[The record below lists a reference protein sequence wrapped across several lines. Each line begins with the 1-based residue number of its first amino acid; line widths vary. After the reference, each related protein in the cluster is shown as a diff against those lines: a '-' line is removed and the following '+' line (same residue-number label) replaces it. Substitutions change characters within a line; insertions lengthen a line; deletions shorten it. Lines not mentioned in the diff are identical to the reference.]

1 MSMKK
6 SPNNQKKAD
15 VKTDEKAAGS
25 QEAAATPAPTARRR
39 SSTAKKTRRNARK
52 ADGKAH
58 EAKVNPAK
66 EADQADPADLV
77 VSSASSAP
85 SSPASAMNDVV
96 QTAAD
101 PEGSGVAEDW
111 DAIPDPVVDSGS
123 CDIEK
128 EDADGGAA
136 EDAIED
142 AIEDDKA
149 DVGADAHDI
158 SLPSSE
164 SASVSESAS
173 ESASVAES
181 ASGSVPASVPAST
194 DEPAVKEPQF
204 VMPLKDHLPMQV
216 MMGAQRAREKEEA
229 VREARQAQLAREEAL
244 RTDPAAMRQ
253 VYALDRRGNVT
264 VTWVERTTTGA
275 AADGDATGE
284 ASPSFDPALGFDLM
298 AALASLNPDEDRA
311 AVWEAFAERA
321 GLTVLE
327 LKEAFAHFCRM
338 GRTSRD
344 SASATMADDSAG
356 DVGGSAAE
364 EAVLPESP
372 VAAERASRTGVPLGE
387 VLNDHLEAARRDPSV
402 AAAVASRCESLKGAW
417 AQGRAVFSSEGAAKP
432 LQATEATEEKEG
444 KEEDEKSESE
454 GKELENVEGKAET
467 KAETKTETKTEAQP
481 AAAGVRSAAASILG
495 SLQTLI
501 CIAAS
506 DVFARLKRLGQNKD
520 TGKALEG
527 KAEEAAEAEGK
538 SAGKWSLWRFV
549 KSTITF
555 PVRFVFAP
563 FIAFIV
569 ALVFGV
575 LRIGGALLSYLLHW
589 CTGGWKRAVSA
600 GVAACLVVLVV
611 VEGPAGALSRVS
623 GAVSGLLKPTI
634 ATVDLRLVR
643 GVLLEAAAGSV
654 DEEENAKN
662 GKGIGKEI
670 GKRIGKGNTL
680 ELALIINEHYE
691 ELLARALRD
700 VAVDRR
706 AVLLDASNVLVAHE
720 DAVFDATAEVRE
732 HILTGAR
739 RALAAREEEEER
751 RERLAA
757 RVGDPAWSARF
768 REAPVDTFLDGCSAA
783 WHWTVGKWNS
793 VTWDCATTAAKE
805 AWDDFPVNLL
815 RWLAS
820 FFWPGQSEMVWPDSL
835 QELMASMNV
844 EPRGSAVLDIND
856 RTEAMDV
863 FRDSDRRKQRLQGA
877 GSSESTRR
885 PAETSGR
892 RIDSMDKGLRSAP

>member
-6 SPNNQKKAD
+6 SLNNQKKAD

-25 QEAAATPAPTARRR
+25 QEAAATPAPTVRRR
-39 SSTAKKTRRNARK
+39 SSTAKKTRNAKK

-58 EAKVNPAK
+58 EAKVNPAEK
-66 EADQADPADLV
+66 ADQADPADLV

-101 PEGSGVAEDW
+101 PEGSGQAKDW

-128 EDADGGAA
+128 EDADGGAS
-136 EDAIED
+136 ED

-149 DVGADAHDI
+149 DDGADADDI
-158 SLPSSE
+158 SLPSSGSE
-164 SASVSESAS
+164 SVSVS

-181 ASGSVPASVPAST
+181 TFGSDPASVPAST

-298 AALASLNPDEDRA
+298 AALASLNPDEDPA
-311 AVWEAFAERA
+311 EVWEAFAERA
-321 GLTVLE
+321 GHTVAQ

-344 SASATMADDSAG
+344 SASAMMADDSAG

-432 LQATEATEEKEG
+432 LQATEATEEKEEKEG

-467 KAETKTETKTEAQP
+467 KTEAQP

-495 SLQTLI
+495 NLQTLV

-506 DVFARLKRLGQNKD
+506 DVFARLKRLRKRKD

-527 KAEEAAEAEGK
+527 KAEEAAEVEGK

-549 KSTITF
+549 KSTITL

-563 FIAFIV
+563 FIALIV
-569 ALVFGV
+569 ALVFSV
-575 LRIGGALLSYLLHW
+575 LRIGGALLSHLLHW
-589 CTGGWKRAVSA
+589 CMGGWKRAVSA

-611 VEGPAGALSRVS
+611 VNGPAGALSRVS

-634 ATVDLRLVR
+634 ATVDLTLVR
-643 GVLLEAAAGSV
+643 GVLLEAAAGAA
-654 DEEENAKN
+654 DEEDAKN
-662 GKGIGKEI
+662 GKGT
-670 GKRIGKGNTL
+670 GKGNTL

-691 ELLARALRD
+691 ELLARSLRD

-706 AVLLDASNVLVAHE
+706 AVLLDASSVLVAHE

-732 HILTGAR
+732 HILTEAR

-751 RERLAA
+751 RERDRERRERLAA
-757 RVGDPAWSARF
+757 RVGEPAWSARF

-844 EPRGSAVLDIND
+844 EPRGSAVSDIND

-863 FRDSDRRKQRLQGA
+863 VQDSNRRTQRLQGA

>member
-6 SPNNQKKAD
+6 SPKNQKKPD

-25 QEAAATPAPTARRR
+25 QEAAATPAPTVRRR
-39 SSTAKKTRRNARK
+39 SSTTKKTRNAKK

-58 EAKVNPAK
+58 EAKVNPAEK
-66 EADQADPADLV
+66 ADQADL
-77 VSSASSAP
+77 
-85 SSPASAMNDVV
+85 
-96 QTAAD
+96 AD
-101 PEGSGVAEDW
+101 PVA
-111 DAIPDPVVDSGS
+111 S
-123 CDIEK
+123 C
-128 EDADGGAA
+128 A
-136 EDAIED
+136 
-142 AIEDDKA
+142 
-149 DVGADAHDI
+149 
-158 SLPSSE
+158 
-164 SASVSESAS
+164 
-173 ESASVAES
+173 SASVAES

-216 MMGAQRAREKEEA
+216 MMGAQRAREKQEA

-298 AALASLNPDEDRA
+298 AALASLNPDEDPA
-311 AVWEAFAERA
+311 EVWEAFAERA
-321 GLTVLE
+321 GLTVAE

-344 SASATMADDSAG
+344 SAPATMADNSAG

-402 AAAVASRCESLKGAW
+402 AAAVASRCESLKDAW

-432 LQATEATEEKEG
+432 LQATEATEG

-454 GKELENVEGKAET
+454 GKELENVERKA
-467 KAETKTETKTEAQP
+467 ETKTEAQP

-506 DVFARLKRLGQNKD
+506 DVFARLKRLGKRKD
-520 TGKALEG
+520 TGKALEE
-527 KAEEAAEAEGK
+527 KAEEAAEVEGK
-538 SAGKWSLWRFV
+538 RAGKWSLWRFV

-555 PVRFVFAP
+555 PIRFVFAP
-563 FIAFIV
+563 FIALIV
-569 ALVFGV
+569 SLVFGV
-575 LRIGGALLSYLLHW
+575 LRISGALLSHLLHW

-600 GVAACLVVLVV
+600 GVAACLVLLVV
-611 VEGPAGALSRVS
+611 VNGPAGALSRVS
-623 GAVSGLLKPTI
+623 GAVSGLLKPSI
-634 ATVDLRLVR
+634 ATVDLTFVR

-670 GKRIGKGNTL
+670 GKGKGNTL

-700 VAVDRR
+700 VAINRR
-706 AVLLDASNVLVAHE
+706 AVLLDASSVLVAHE

-732 HILTGAR
+732 HILTEAR

-751 RERLAA
+751 RERERLAA
-757 RVGDPAWSARF
+757 RVGETAWSARF

-783 WHWTVGKWNS
+783 WHWTFGKWNS

-815 RWLAS
+815 QWLAS

-844 EPRGSAVLDIND
+844 EPRGSAVSDIND

-863 FRDSDRRKQRLQGA
+863 VQDSNRRTQRLQGA

-892 RIDSMDKGLRSAP
+892 SIDSMDKGLRSAP

>member
-25 QEAAATPAPTARRR
+25 QEAATTPTPTVRRR
-39 SSTAKKTRRNARK
+39 SSTAKKTRNAKK

-58 EAKVNPAK
+58 EAKVNLAE

-101 PEGSGVAEDW
+101 PEGSGQAKDW

-123 CDIEK
+123 SDIEK
-128 EDADGGAA
+128 EDADGGAS
-136 EDAIED
+136 ED

-149 DVGADAHDI
+149 DDGADADDI
-158 SLPSSE
+158 SLPSSG
-164 SASVSESAS
+164 SASVSESVSVSESASAS

-181 ASGSVPASVPAST
+181 AFGSDPASVPAST

-264 VTWVERTTTGA
+264 VTWVERTMTGA

-284 ASPSFDPALGFDLM
+284 ASSSFDPALGFDLM
-298 AALASLNPDEDRA
+298 AALASLNPDEDPA
-311 AVWEAFAERA
+311 EVWEAFAERA
-321 GLTVLE
+321 GLTVAE
-327 LKEAFAHFCRM
+327 LKEAFAHFCCM
-338 GRTSRD
+338 GRTRRD
-344 SASATMADDSAG
+344 SAPATMADDSAG

-417 AQGRAVFSSEGAAKP
+417 AQGRAVLSSEGAAKP

-454 GKELENVEGKAET
+454 GKKLENVEG

-481 AAAGVRSAAASILG
+481 SAAGVRSAAASILG

-506 DVFARLKRLGQNKD
+506 DVFARLKRLGKRKD
-520 TGKALEG
+520 TGKTLEG
-527 KAEEAAEAEGK
+527 KVAEAAEVEGK
-538 SAGKWSLWRFV
+538 SAGKWSLWRFM

-563 FIAFIV
+563 FIALIV
-569 ALVFGV
+569 ALVFSV
-575 LRIGGALLSYLLHW
+575 LRTGGALLSHLLHW
-589 CTGGWKRAVSA
+589 CTGGWKGAVSA
-600 GVAACLVVLVV
+600 GVAACLVLFVV
-611 VEGPAGALSRVS
+611 VNGPAGALSRVS
-623 GAVSGLLKPTI
+623 GAVSGLLKPSI
-634 ATVDLRLVR
+634 ATVDLTFVR

-670 GKRIGKGNTL
+670 GKGKGNTL

-706 AVLLDASNVLVAHE
+706 AVLLDAASVLVAHE

-732 HILTGAR
+732 HILTEAR
-739 RALAAREEEEER
+739 RALAAREEEKERRER

-768 REAPVDTFLDGCSAA
+768 REAPVDTFFDGCSAA

-844 EPRGSAVLDIND
+844 ASRGSAVSDIND

-863 FRDSDRRKQRLQGA
+863 VQDSNRRTQRLQSA

-885 PAETSGR
+885 PVETSGR

>member
-58 EAKVNPAK
+58 EAKVNLAK

-77 VSSASSAP
+77 VSSASSTSSAP

-101 PEGSGVAEDW
+101 PEGSGQAEDW

-128 EDADGGAA
+128 EDADGGAS
-136 EDAIED
+136 ED

-149 DVGADAHDI
+149 DDGADADDI

-173 ESASVAES
+173 DSASVAES
-181 ASGSVPASVPAST
+181 AFGSDPASVPAST

-284 ASPSFDPALGFDLM
+284 AFPSFDPALGFDLM
-298 AALASLNPDEDRA
+298 AALASLNPDEDPA
-311 AVWEAFAERA
+311 EVWEAFAERA
-321 GLTVLE
+321 GLTVAQ

-344 SASATMADDSAG
+344 SAPATMADDSAG

-372 VAAERASRTGVPLGE
+372 VAAERASRTVVPLGE

-402 AAAVASRCESLKGAW
+402 AAAVASRCESLKDAW

-444 KEEDEKSESE
+444 KEGKEEDEKSESE
-454 GKELENVEGKAET
+454 GKELENVEGKA
-467 KAETKTETKTEAQP
+467 ETKTEAQP

-506 DVFARLKRLGQNKD
+506 DVFARLKRLGKRKD

-527 KAEEAAEAEGK
+527 KVAEVEGK
-538 SAGKWSLWRFV
+538 GAGKWSLWRFV
-549 KSTITF
+549 KSTITL

-575 LRIGGALLSYLLHW
+575 LRIGGALLSHLLHW

-600 GVAACLVVLVV
+600 GVAACLVLLVV

-623 GAVSGLLKPTI
+623 GSVSGIFKPSI
-634 ATVDLRLVR
+634 ATVDLTLVR

-662 GKGIGKEI
+662 GKGIGKDI
-670 GKRIGKGNTL
+670 GQGKGNTL
-680 ELALIINEHYE
+680 ELALIVNEHYE

-700 VAVDRR
+700 VAINRR
-706 AVLLDASNVLVAHE
+706 AVLLDASSVLVAHE
-720 DAVFDATAEVRE
+720 DAVFDVTAEVRE
-732 HILTGAR
+732 HILSEAR

-751 RERLAA
+751 RERERLAA
-757 RVGDPAWSARF
+757 RVGEPAWSERF
-768 REAPVDTFLDGCSAA
+768 RQAPVDTFLDGCSAA

-835 QELMASMNV
+835 QELMASVNV
-844 EPRGSAVLDIND
+844 EPRGSAVSDIND

-863 FRDSDRRKQRLQGA
+863 VQDSNRRTQRLQST

-885 PAETSGR
+885 PADTFGR

>member
-6 SPNNQKKAD
+6 SPNNQKEAD

-25 QEAAATPAPTARRR
+25 QEAAATPAPTVRRR
-39 SSTAKKTRRNARK
+39 SSTAKKTRNARK
-52 ADGKAH
+52 ADDKAH
-58 EAKVNPAK
+58 EAKVNLAK
-66 EADQADPADLV
+66 EADPADPADPV
-77 VSSASSAP
+77 ESSASSAP

-101 PEGSGVAEDW
+101 PEGSGQAEDW

-128 EDADGGAA
+128 EDADGGAV

-149 DVGADAHDI
+149 DDGADADDI

-164 SASVSESAS
+164 SASD
-173 ESASVAES
+173 SASVAES
-181 ASGSVPASVPAST
+181 AFGSDPASVPAST

-284 ASPSFDPALGFDLM
+284 AFPSFDPALGFDLM
-298 AALASLNPDEDRA
+298 AALASLNPDEDPA
-311 AVWEAFAERA
+311 EVWEAFAERA
-321 GLTVLE
+321 GLTVAQ

-344 SASATMADDSAG
+344 SAPATMADDSAG

-402 AAAVASRCESLKGAW
+402 AAAVASRCESLKDAW

-444 KEEDEKSESE
+444 KEGKEEDEKSESE

-467 KAETKTETKTEAQP
+467 KTEAQP
-481 AAAGVRSAAASILG
+481 AAAGVRSAAASILC

-506 DVFARLKRLGQNKD
+506 DAFARLKRLGQTKD
-520 TGKALEG
+520 TGKTLEG
-527 KAEEAAEAEGK
+527 KVAEVEGK

-569 ALVFGV
+569 ALAFGV
-575 LRIGGALLSYLLHW
+575 LRFGGALLSHLLHW

-600 GVAACLVVLVV
+600 GGAACLVVLVV
-611 VEGPAGALSRVS
+611 VNGPAGALSRVS
-623 GAVSGLLKPTI
+623 GSVSGLLKPTI
-634 ATVDLRLVR
+634 ATVDLTLVR

-662 GKGIGKEI
+662 GKGIGKDI
-670 GKRIGKGNTL
+670 GKGKGNTL

-700 VAVDRR
+700 VAINRR
-706 AVLLDASNVLVAHE
+706 GVLLDASSVLVAHE

-732 HILTGAR
+732 HILTEAR
-739 RALAAREEEEER
+739 RALAAREEERRERDRER

-757 RVGDPAWSARF
+757 RVGEPAWSARF
-768 REAPVDTFLDGCSAA
+768 RQAPVDTFLDGCSAA

-835 QELMASMNV
+835 QELMASVNV
-844 EPRGSAVLDIND
+844 EPRGSAVSDIND

-863 FRDSDRRKQRLQGA
+863 VQDSNRRTQCLQGA

>member
-15 VKTDEKAAGS
+15 VKTDEKVAGS
-25 QEAAATPAPTARRR
+25 QEAAATPAPTVRRR
-39 SSTAKKTRRNARK
+39 SSTTKKTRNAKK
-52 ADGKAH
+52 ANDKAH
-58 EAKVNPAK
+58 EAKVNLAE

-77 VSSASSAP
+77 VSSAS
-85 SSPASAMNDVV
+85 
-96 QTAAD
+96 
-101 PEGSGVAEDW
+101 
-111 DAIPDPVVDSGS
+111 
-123 CDIEK
+123 
-128 EDADGGAA
+128 
-136 EDAIED
+136 
-142 AIEDDKA
+142 
-149 DVGADAHDI
+149 
-158 SLPSSE
+158 
-164 SASVSESAS
+164 
-173 ESASVAES
+173 VAES
-181 ASGSVPASVPAST
+181 ASGSDPASVPAST

-216 MMGAQRAREKEEA
+216 MMGAQRAREKKEA
-229 VREARQAQLAREEAL
+229 VREAWQAQLAREEAL

-298 AALASLNPDEDRA
+298 AALASLNPDEDPA
-311 AVWEAFAERA
+311 EVWEAFAERA
-321 GLTVLE
+321 GLTVAE

-344 SASATMADDSAG
+344 SAPATMADDSAG

-402 AAAVASRCESLKGAW
+402 AAAVASRCESLKDAW

-454 GKELENVEGKAET
+454 GKKLENVEGKA
-467 KAETKTETKTEAQP
+467 ETKTEAQP

-501 CIAAS
+501 RIAAS
-506 DVFARLKRLGQNKD
+506 DVFARLKRLGKRKD

-527 KAEEAAEAEGK
+527 KAEEAVEVEGK
-538 SAGKWSLWRFV
+538 SAGKWPLWRFV
-549 KSTITF
+549 KSTITL

-563 FIAFIV
+563 FIALIV
-569 ALVFGV
+569 ALVFGL
-575 LRIGGALLSYLLHW
+575 LRIGGALLSHLLHW

-600 GVAACLVVLVV
+600 GVAACLVLLVV

-634 ATVDLRLVR
+634 ATVDLTLVR

-670 GKRIGKGNTL
+670 GKSKGNTL
-680 ELALIINEHYE
+680 ELALIINEHCE

-700 VAVDRR
+700 VAINRR
-706 AVLLDASNVLVAHE
+706 AVLLDAPSVLVAHE

-732 HILTGAR
+732 HILAGAR

-751 RERLAA
+751 RGRERERLAA
-757 RVGDPAWSARF
+757 REGETAWSARF
-768 REAPVDTFLDGCSAA
+768 RQAPVDTFLDGCSAA

-844 EPRGSAVLDIND
+844 ESRGSAVSDIND

-863 FRDSDRRKQRLQGA
+863 VQDSNRRTQRLQSA

-885 PAETSGR
+885 PADTFGR

>member
-15 VKTDEKAAGS
+15 VKTDEKVAGS
-25 QEAAATPAPTARRR
+25 QEAAATPAPTVRRR
-39 SSTAKKTRRNARK
+39 SSTAKKTRNAKK
-52 ADGKAH
+52 ANDKAH
-58 EAKVNPAK
+58 EAKVNLAE
-66 EADQADPADLV
+66 EADQADPADPV
-77 VSSASSAP
+77 AS
-85 SSPASAMNDVV
+85 
-96 QTAAD
+96 
-101 PEGSGVAEDW
+101 
-111 DAIPDPVVDSGS
+111 
-123 CDIEK
+123 
-128 EDADGGAA
+128 
-136 EDAIED
+136 
-142 AIEDDKA
+142 
-149 DVGADAHDI
+149 
-158 SLPSSE
+158 
-164 SASVSESAS
+164 
-173 ESASVAES
+173 SASVAES
-181 ASGSVPASVPAST
+181 ASGSDPAST

-284 ASPSFDPALGFDLM
+284 ASPSFDPAFGFDLM
-298 AALASLNPDEDRA
+298 AALASLNPDEDPA
-311 AVWEAFAERA
+311 EVWEAFAKRA
-321 GLTVLE
+321 GLTVAE
-327 LKEAFAHFCRM
+327 LKEAFAHFCRK

-344 SASATMADDSAG
+344 SAPATMADDSVG

-387 VLNDHLEAARRDPSV
+387 VLTDHLEAARRDPSV

-454 GKELENVEGKAET
+454 GKKLENVEG

-481 AAAGVRSAAASILG
+481 AAVGVRSAAASILG

-501 CIAAS
+501 CIAAN
-506 DVFARLKRLGQNKD
+506 DVFARLKRLGKRKD
-520 TGKALEG
+520 SGKALEG
-527 KAEEAAEAEGK
+527 KAEEAAEVEGK
-538 SAGKWSLWRFV
+538 SAGKWSLWRFM

-563 FIAFIV
+563 FIALIV
-569 ALVFGV
+569 SLVFGV
-575 LRIGGALLSYLLHW
+575 LRIGGALLSHLLHW

-600 GVAACLVVLVV
+600 GVAACLVLLVV

-623 GAVSGLLKPTI
+623 GSVSGLLKPTI

-654 DEEENAKN
+654 DEEENTKN

-670 GKRIGKGNTL
+670 GKGKGNTL

-706 AVLLDASNVLVAHE
+706 AVLLDASSVLVAHE

-732 HILTGAR
+732 HILAGAR

-751 RERLAA
+751 RERERLAA

-815 RWLAS
+815 QWLAS

-844 EPRGSAVLDIND
+844 ESRGSAVSDIND

-863 FRDSDRRKQRLQGA
+863 VQDSNRRTQRLQSA

-885 PAETSGR
+885 PADTFGR

>member
-25 QEAAATPAPTARRR
+25 QETAATHAPTVRRR
-39 SSTAKKTRRNARK
+39 SSTAKKTRNAKK

-58 EAKVNPAK
+58 EAKVNPAEK
-66 EADQADPADLV
+66 ADQADPADPV
-77 VSSASSAP
+77 ASCA
-85 SSPASAMNDVV
+85 
-96 QTAAD
+96 
-101 PEGSGVAEDW
+101 
-111 DAIPDPVVDSGS
+111 
-123 CDIEK
+123 
-128 EDADGGAA
+128 
-136 EDAIED
+136 
-142 AIEDDKA
+142 
-149 DVGADAHDI
+149 
-158 SLPSSE
+158 
-164 SASVSESAS
+164 
-173 ESASVAES
+173 SASVAES
-181 ASGSVPASVPAST
+181 ASGSDPASVPAST
-194 DEPAVKEPQF
+194 VGPAVKEPQF

-216 MMGAQRAREKEEA
+216 MMGAQRAREKQEA

-264 VTWVERTTTGA
+264 ITWVERTTTGA

-284 ASPSFDPALGFDLM
+284 AFPSFDPALGFDLM
-298 AALASLNPDEDRA
+298 AALASLNPDEDPA
-311 AVWEAFAERA
+311 EVWEAFAERA
-321 GLTVLE
+321 GLTVAQ

-344 SASATMADDSAG
+344 SAPATMADDSAG

-402 AAAVASRCESLKGAW
+402 AAAVASRCESLKDAW

-444 KEEDEKSESE
+444 KEGKEEDEKSESE
-454 GKELENVEGKAET
+454 GKELENVEGKA
-467 KAETKTETKTEAQP
+467 ETKTEAQP

-506 DVFARLKRLGQNKD
+506 DVFARLKRLGKRKD

-527 KAEEAAEAEGK
+527 KVAEVEGK
-538 SAGKWSLWRFV
+538 GAGKWSLWRFV
-549 KSTITF
+549 KSTITL

-575 LRIGGALLSYLLHW
+575 LRIGGALLSHLLHW

-600 GVAACLVVLVV
+600 GVAACLVLLVV

-623 GAVSGLLKPTI
+623 GSVSGIFKPSI
-634 ATVDLRLVR
+634 ATVDLTLVR

-662 GKGIGKEI
+662 GKGIGKDI
-670 GKRIGKGNTL
+670 GQGKGNTL
-680 ELALIINEHYE
+680 ELALIVNEHYE

-700 VAVDRR
+700 VAINRR
-706 AVLLDASNVLVAHE
+706 AVLLDTSSVLVAHE
-720 DAVFDATAEVRE
+720 DAVFDATSEVRE
-732 HILTGAR
+732 HILTEAR
-739 RALAAREEEEER
+739 RALASREEEEER

-815 RWLAS
+815 QWLAS

-844 EPRGSAVLDIND
+844 EPRGSAVSDIND

-863 FRDSDRRKQRLQGA
+863 VQDPNRRTQRLQSA

-885 PAETSGR
+885 PVETSGR